1 MTKQARIVLY
11 EGGNPV
17 KQLKFNTVGTDV
29 TDWFQFHKLI
39 AGEYP
44 WPEMASK
51 AQNRFHIEDTLPKRS
66 FIINHEYNGCS
77 NDLGWMVITGKYC
90 LWDRAPNTILY
101 SKESVCTNWT
111 NKTGIYKVK
120 LVVIPDYRVRSS
132 FGRVGMLR
140 NKNSRKGTLCLSCY
154 R

>member
-11 EGGNPV
+11 EGGNLV

-29 TDWFQFHKLI
+29 TDWFQFDKLI
-39 AGEYP
+39 ENP
-44 WPEMASK
+44 WTDMKPDTL
-51 AQNRFHIEDTLPKRS
+51 NRFHIEDTGSQRS
-66 FIINHEYNGCS
+66 FIINSVYGGCD
-77 NDLGWMVITGKYC
+77 NDLGWMVITGTHC
-90 LWDRAPNTILY
+90 DWDRAPNTILY
-101 SKESVCTNWT
+101 SKESVCTNWN

-140 NKNSRKGTLCLSCY
+140 KQKF
-154 R
+154 

>member
-11 EGGNPV
+11 EGGNLV

-29 TDWFQFHKLI
+29 TDWFQFDKLI
-39 AGEYP
+39 ENP
-44 WPEMASK
+44 WTDMKSK
-51 AQNRFHIEDTLPKRS
+51 ALNRFHIEDTGSQRS
-66 FIINHEYNGCS
+66 FIINSVYNGCP
-77 NDLGWMVITGKYC
+77 NDLGWMVITGTHC
-90 LWDRAPNTILY
+90 DWDRAPNTILY
-101 SKESVCTNWT
+101 SKESVCTNWN

-140 NKNSRKGTLCLSCY
+140 KQKF
-154 R
+154 

>member
-11 EGGNPV
+11 EGGNLV

-29 TDWFQFHKLI
+29 TDWFQFNKLI
-39 AGEYP
+39 ENP
-44 WPEMASK
+44 WTDMKSK
-51 AQNRFHIEDTLPKRS
+51 ALNRFHIEDTGSQRS
-66 FIINHEYNGCS
+66 FIINSVYNGCP
-77 NDLGWMVITGKYC
+77 NDLGWMVITGTNC
-90 LWDRAPNTILY
+90 DWDQPRNTILY
-101 SKESVCTNWT
+101 SNESVCTNWN

-140 NKNSRKGTLCLSCY
+140 KQKF
-154 R
+154 

>member
-11 EGGNPV
+11 EGGNLV

-29 TDWFQFHKLI
+29 TDWFQFDKLI
-39 AGEYP
+39 ENP
-44 WPEMASK
+44 WTDMKSNAL
-51 AQNRFHIEDTLPKRS
+51 NRFHIEDTGSQRS
-66 FIINHEYNGCS
+66 FIINSVYGGCD
-77 NDLGWMVITGKYC
+77 NDLGWMVITGTHC
-90 LWDRAPNTILY
+90 DWDRAPNTILY
-101 SKESVCTNWT
+101 SKESVCTNWN

-140 NKNSRKGTLCLSCY
+140 KQKF
-154 R
+154 

>member
-11 EGGNPV
+11 EGGNLV

-29 TDWFQFHKLI
+29 TDWFQFNKLI
-39 AGEYP
+39 ENP
-44 WPEMASK
+44 WTDMKSK
-51 AQNRFHIEDTLPKRS
+51 ARNRFHIEDTGSQRS
-66 FIINHEYNGCS
+66 FFINSVYGGCP
-77 NDLGWMVITGKYC
+77 NDLGWMVITGTNC
-90 LWDRAPNTILY
+90 DWDQPRNTILY
-101 SKESVCTNWT
+101 SNESVCTNWN

-140 NKNSRKGTLCLSCY
+140 KQKF
-154 R
+154 